1 MKTVIYEIANMLAA
15 FAAVVMIFTA
25 RKALDAE

>member
-15 FAAVVMIFTA
+15 FAAVAMIFTTCMI
-25 RKALDAE
+25 LGG